1 MQGLYDKVSTQI
13 LKCGRRNN
21 VRRKNKDM
29 LEEMQKRRQKLQ
41 AMHEKLQLKNDNI
54 KESTG

>member
-1 MQGLYDKVSTQI
+1 MWEEIQCQEK
-13 LKCGRRNN
+13 KH
-21 VRRKNKDM
+21 KDM

>member
-1 MQGLYDKVSTQI
+1 MWEEKQCEEK
-13 LKCGRRNN
+13 KH
-21 VRRKNKDM
+21 KDM
-29 LEEMQKRRQKLQ
+29 LEEMQKRCQKLQ